1 MTPAARERAQ
11 VRGPVLFVSAAAW
24 ILLLFEPSGM
34 PGHAHHSPA
43 MAEAKAPLGL
53 ALGWGLMLA
62 AMMGPL
68 LIAPIRHV
76 RDRSFARRR
85 ARAIAL
91 FAIGYTAVWM
101 AAGAVLLAMSLAIR
115 QAAPESPVRL
125 ALAAVIAMV
134 WQFSPVR
141 QRCLNRGHAHPQLPA
156 FGRAA
161 DIGALRFGLTHG
173 VWCAGSCWAL
183 MLLPLLIS
191 RGHLIAMAAVTLWL
205 LGERLERPLP
215 PRWRLQVPRRA
226 ARLVVTQ
233 ARMRLQHS
241 ERASLR

>member
-11 VRGPVLFVSAAAW
+11 VRAPVIFVSASAW
-24 ILLLFEPSGM
+24 ILLVFEPGAIA
-34 PGHAHHSPA
+34 GHAHHSAA
-43 MAEAKAPLGL
+43 MAGGNAPPAL
-53 ALGWGLMLA
+53 ALGWALMVA
-62 AMMGPL
+62 AMMAPL

-91 FAIGYTAVWM
+91 FAVGYFAVWM
-101 AAGAVLLAMSLAIR
+101 AAGAVLLALSPAI
-115 QAAPESPVRL
+115 QHTAPESAAPL
-125 ALAAVIAMV
+125 ALTAVIAMV
-134 WQFSPVR
+134 WQFSPAK

-183 MLLPLLIS
+183 MLLPLVIS
-191 RGHLIAMAAVTLWL
+191 RGHLLAMAAVTLWL

-215 PRWRLQVPRRA
+215 PRWSLQIPSKA
-226 ARLVVTQ
+226 ARLVAAQ
-233 ARMRLQHS
+233 ARMRLQN
-241 ERASLR
+241 L

>member
-11 VRGPVLFVSAAAW
+11 VRVPVLFVSAAAW
-24 ILLLFEPSGM
+24 ILLVFEPGGM
-34 PGHAHHSPA
+34 AGHAHHSA
-43 MAEAKAPLGL
+43 ATTAPPSL
-53 ALGWGLMLA
+53 AFGWALMVA
-62 AMMGPL
+62 AMMAPL

-85 ARAIAL
+85 LRAIAL
-91 FAIGYTAVWM
+91 FTAGYFAVWM
-101 AAGAVLLAMSLAIR
+101 AAGAVLLALSQVIR
-115 QAAPESPVRL
+115 QAAPESSVPF

-134 WQFSPVR
+134 WQFSPAK

-161 DIGALRFGLTHG
+161 DMGAFRFGLTHG

-191 RGHLIAMAAVTLWL
+191 RGHLVAMAAVTIWL

-215 PRWRLQVPRRA
+215 PRWGLQVPSKA
-226 ARLVVTQ
+226 ARLIAAQ
-233 ARMRLQHS
+233 ARMRLQN
-241 ERASLR
+241 L

>member
-11 VRGPVLFVSAAAW
+11 VRAPVLFASAAAW
-24 ILLLFEPSGM
+24 VLLVFEPGGTAAHSH
-34 PGHAHHSPA
+34 HAAALAGGNAPPA
-43 MAEAKAPLGL
+43 L
-53 ALGWGLMLA
+53 ALGWALMMA

-68 LIAPIRHV
+68 LIPPIRHV

-91 FAIGYTAVWM
+91 FAAGYLAVWM
-101 AAGAVLLAMSLAIR
+101 LAGIVLLGLAWEIR
-115 QAAPESPVRL
+115 QAIPELSVQL
-125 ALAAVIAMV
+125 MLAAVVAVV
-134 WQFSPVR
+134 WQFSPAK
-141 QRCLNRGHAHPQLPA
+141 QRCLNHGHAHPYLPA

-205 LGERLERPLP
+205 SGERLERPLP
-215 PRWRLQVPRRA
+215 PRWSLQLPRKA
-226 ARLVVTQ
+226 TRLVAAQ
-233 ARMRLQHS
+233 ARMRLQNI
-241 ERASLR
+241 